1 LPFRI
6 VAVFA
11 TAVALIVAADV
22 AMADS
27 PAGSGGASASQSSAL
42 YVKRG
47 YTGPGVAL
55 IQRKLGITADGVFG
69 PGTERAVK
77 RFQRRKGLT
86 ADGVVGP
93 VTRRAMGIAHMSRAS
108 VRRRVSGGSTT
119 DTDTGSSVKLPR
131 VMRRIAKCESGGDPT
146 ATSPDGRY
154 RGKWQFTRST
164 WKRLGGTG
172 DPAAASE
179 AEQDRLAMKLY
190 KQDGTDAWPACS
202 QQATS

>member
-1 LPFRI
+1 LSFRI

-11 TAVALIVAADV
+11 TVFALLVAASV
-22 AMADS
+22 AMADRPVS
-27 PAGSGGASASQSSAL
+27 NGGASASQESAL

-47 YTGPGVAL
+47 YRGRGVAL

-77 RFQRRKGLT
+77 SFQRRNGLT

-93 VTRRAMGIAHMSRAS
+93 ITRKALGIAHMSRAS
-108 VRRRVSGGSTT
+108 VHRRSTGGSST
-119 DTDTGSSVKLPR
+119 DSGSKVKLPR
-131 VMRRIAKCESGGDPT
+131 VMRQIAECESGGDPT
-146 ATSPDGRY
+146 AVSADGRY

-172 DPAAASE
+172 DPADASE
-179 AEQDRLAMKLY
+179 SEQDRRAMKLY
-190 KQDGTDAWPACS
+190 RQDGTDAWPACS
-202 QQATS
+202 EQATS